1 MGVRPGL
8 SPIRSMLQLCL
19 KSGFKIL
26 RRSLLGPPPTR
37 SGSRAYYV
45 AGGRLR
51 WGALISRLPTHAPRS
66 GISAGSCPPA
76 SAGVPRVCPLLPPVP
91 GLLPLTL
98 PSIPGTWLSAANP
111 RGNNA
116 PASTTRGRHA
126 PMLGSAESLPSSG
139 ALNVK
144 KNLTLP
150 CHVSEKNEK

>member
-1 MGVRPGL
+1 MLLYVSKNLQQGGGWVKFEFSLPIRCIRRPPHHSSPPSLTTQRPGQQKNCGTL
-8 SPIRSMLQLCL
+8 RAAR
-19 KSGFKIL
+19 KSGHPQTYE
-26 RRSLLGPPPTR
+26 RRKGTLKQKNKTKR
-37 SGSRAYYV
+37 
-45 AGGRLR
+45 
-51 WGALISRLPTHAPRS
+51 IFNAP
-66 GISAGSCPPA
+66 IMHVDSAA
-76 SAGVPRVCPLLPPVP
+76 
-91 GLLPLTL
+91 
-98 PSIPGTWLSAANP
+98 SAANP